1 MSQPAAKRLT
11 LDTETVPQ
19 LSGSRYHNNKAQGD
33 SRVVYGNVINTF
45 NVGLHETPA
54 VPQSA
59 DEASRLILDGI
70 ESIMKTL
77 EFEQMD
83 DRLATIA
90 TAHSKM
96 CEWLFQTE
104 NYKAWRDLDALKTKL
119 GFLWVKGNPGTGKRP

>member
-19 LSGSRYHNNKAQGD
+19 LSGKRYDNNTAQGS
-33 SRVVYGNVINTF
+33 SRNIYGNVINTYY
-45 NVGLHETPA
+45 VD
-54 VPQSA
+54 PQQGPTMLKSA
-59 DEASRLILDGI
+59 PDAPGSIVDSI

-90 TAHSKM
+90 TAHSKT
-96 CEWLFQTE
+96 CEWLFQT
-104 NYKAWRDLDALKTKL
+104 
-119 GFLWVKGNPGTGKRP
+119 